1 MSEIV
6 LTADTT
12 RQTGTRPSKRLRREQ
27 RVPAVVYGLSQDA
40 VSIDVA
46 WVDLREALTT
56 DAGVNAV
63 IHLKIGGEKQMSI
76 VKDIQRHPVRRDVTH
91 VDFLRIDPDQ
101 DVNVDVP
108 LVMIGEAKA
117 VTDADGM
124 VDQNLF
130 SLTVNAAPDSIPN
143 ELEVDI
149 SALDNRGLA
158 EGFRHRPPDGCHHRR
173 GSRRDG
179 CHRHDHPV
187 HPRGNGRRGSSR
199 VGGRGS
205 SSWRVPIDGD
215 SDGDSDGDTGDTRQ
229 LRRLLAVRA
238 DPCCGGPEPN
248 EPGNRRPGWSS
259 AWAIRV
265 RTTRGPAT
273 TWVPR
278 SQQRWRTGTVARC
291 EGPGSWPCPARFV
304 SVASASPWHSRRP
317 S

>member
-6 LTADTT
+6 LSADTT
-12 RQTGTRPSKRLRREQ
+12 RKTGTRPSRRLRREK

-63 IHLKIGGEKQMSI
+63 IHLEIGGEKQMSI

-149 SALDNRGLA
+149 SALTIGDSLRVADILLPVGVTTEVDPEEMVAVAMITRSPLEAIAA
-158 EGFRHRPPDGCHHRR
+158 EEAAAAEAEAVELEGA
-173 GSRRDG
+173 
-179 CHRHDHPV
+179 
-187 HPRGNGRRGSSR
+187 
-199 VGGRGS
+199 
-205 SSWRVPIDGD
+205 IDGD
-215 SDGDSDGDTGDTRQ
+215 SDEASADDTGDD
-229 LRRLLAVRA
+229 A
-238 DPCCGGPEPN
+238 DD
-248 EPGNRRPGWSS
+248 
-259 AWAIRV
+259 
-265 RTTRGPAT
+265 
-273 TWVPR
+273 
-278 SQQRWRTGTVARC
+278 TGDDADD
-291 EGPGSWPCPARFV
+291 A
-304 SVASASPWHSRRP
+304 
-317 S
+317 